1 MPPTFGRRQIYTSET
16 SVNRGNLLAVLEQA
30 LPQHAINKSELAHL
44 NWVYR
49 GNQAILQRTKEVRPE
64 INNKCVR
71 NHANEIVSF
80 KVSYLLSEPVV
91 YVSRGKSESS
101 SAITRLNEYMYLENK
116 AAKDKEIADAF
127 TIGGVAYRMCLPNPN
142 WSAGVDDEPPF
153 KVYTLPHA
161 DTFLIRSR
169 GLGNEV
175 LCGVYLV
182 PTSETEFTACVYT
195 RDSYFEVPYGIPGAP
210 IAAGVTEKPHALG
223 CVPIFEYVNNEARLG
238 AFEVVE
244 PLLDAM
250 NTLESNRL
258 DAVEQVVQ
266 ALMVFKNC
274 DIDPEGL
281 TALLQSGAI
290 NISSPFKEVD
300 ADVKLLTADFDQ
312 QDQQVLMDSLYKT
325 VLTITGM
332 PAQSSENKSDSS
344 NNGAVFMRAGWYSAD
359 VRAKDTEFALPALRE
374 GLPRPRPQNLP
385 RHGTRSTLSISP
397 GRHEVHA
404 PELRGHFR
412 ASRRHSCR
420 CLNPAF
426 HPSVAIAQCGL
437 FGDPAEVYEKSRDC
451 LRKWDYEPMTAP
463 EPVKPGGD
471 DNDGCRIDWYVHG
484 DEARGRRSKSCW
496 SGSSRKAALR

>member
-80 KVSYLLSEPVV
+80 KVSYLLSEPVM

-195 RDSYFEVPYGIPGAP
+195 RDSYFEVPYGIPYAP

-290 NISSPFKEVD
+290 KISSPGKEVD
-300 ADVKLLTADFDQ
+300 ADVKLLTADFKQ

-359 VRAKDTEFALPALRE
+359 ARAKDTELLWRRSEKDFLALALKICRDMNA
-374 GLPRPRPQNLP
+374 LD
-385 RHGTRSTLSISP
+385 LSISQ
-397 GRHEVHA
+397 VDMK
-404 PELRGHFR
+404 FT
-412 ASRRHSCR
+412 RRNYEDIQSKSQT
-420 CLNPAF
+420 LMSMLESGI

-437 FGDPAEVYEKSRDC
+437 FGDPAEVYEKSKGL
-451 LRKWDYEPMTAP
+451 LRKWDYEPLTA
-463 EPVKPGGD
+463 EPDAPDGD
-471 DNDGCRIDWYVHG
+471 NNDDV
-484 DEARGRRSKSCW
+484 A
-496 SGSSRKAALR
+496 